1 MVKEKGFTL
10 IELLVVLVIIG
21 ILVAVA
27 VPIYGSVTN
36 SAERTAVE
44 ANLRTID
51 GAIMMYYADRG
62 QQPDDFSEDL
72 AGIFFEDIKPV
83 AGEGYDIAERNGQL
97 RSIVVPSETQ
107 ALGGYEA
114 GAFSPV
120 NDFLG
125 RLPWDEED

>member
-1 MVKEKGFTL
+1 MKEKGFTL

-27 VPIYGSVTN
+27 VPIYGNVTN
-36 SAERTAVE
+36 NAERTAVE

-62 QQPDDFSEDL
+62 QQPASFSEDL
-72 AGIFFEDIKPV
+72 EGVFFEDIKPV
-83 AGEGYDIAERNGQL
+83 AGERYDIAERNGQL
-97 RSIVVPSETQ
+97 RAVVNPSEAH

-114 GAFSPV
+114 GAFAQG
-120 NDFLG
+120 DDYLG
-125 RLPWDEED
+125 SLPWDND